1 MKTTS
6 RIVHGRH
13 GLGRAHRRGS
23 FGGLLSVALLTFTAA
38 AAGGCA
44 TTDQE
49 WVQYADAELESLVR
63 VEDARATRLPGSD
76 LLQVQVP
83 ITNLSPQEI
92 QLLVQVEFRDAT
104 GAPYDD
110 ETTRRVWL
118 LPRGAT
124 KTFTAT
130 SQKARASDFVV
141 RLWKNRAG

>member
-1 MKTTS
+1 MKTTT
-6 RIVHGRH
+6 RILRSLSGPCSARD
-13 GLGRAHRRGS
+13 
-23 FGGLLSVALLTFTAA
+23 GGGIRSILPVALLALAA
-38 AAGGCA
+38 AVTSGCA

-49 WVQYADAELESLVR
+49 WVQYADPELESLVR